1 MASKEL
7 KEFEKMFGK
16 LTPEKREEFEE
27 KIRQQQKSSSG
38 KRGGKIMVGYK
49 AGGKV

>member
-1 MASKEL
+1 MIPVWITLPHFPLPPPKN
-7 KEFEKMFGK
+7 K
-16 LTPEKREEFEE
+16 KR
-27 KIRQQQKSSSG
+27 KGGTVKR